1 MSSFFLMDYGGLHPD
16 EQVVQVVT
24 TAEGAGAGGS
34 GDGGT

>member
-16 EQVVQVVT
+16 EQVVQVT